1 MAGALPVP
9 DDRVH
14 PSFGDRRDP
23 MRRVRTEI
31 RGGAV
36 RAHPGVGTVDRIGV
50 GVGVHRGCV
59 RFGAAWHGPIL
70 ARNTSVPA
78 LPLDLG
84 PVSLYLGT
92 SHLECV
98 VERTPETAMTWTDER
113 VETLKKMWAE
123 GQSASQIA
131 KELGGVTRNAVIG
144 KVHRLGLSNRVGPG
158 GAPEAEEEDLI
169 MPVPPRIDPPPPES
183 EEPVEPEV
191 EPEPLVAEAP
201 ADILAAPSAV
211 VTALPVR
218 KLIIPAGQP
227 LPPQPSAN
235 EISPEALASV
245 REVEKRA
252 KRLTLM
258 ELTERT
264 CKWPI
269 GDPATEDFWFCGL
282 PSLPGK
288 PYCEAHVGVAFQPMS
303 ARRDRRR

>member
-1 MAGALPVP
+1 MAFRLAC
-9 DDRVH
+9 D
-14 PSFGDRRDP
+14 
-23 MRRVRTEI
+23 
-31 RGGAV
+31 
-36 RAHPGVGTVDRIGV
+36 GVAP
-50 GVGVHRGCV
+50 C
-59 RFGAAWHGPIL
+59 
-70 ARNTSVPA
+70 
-78 LPLDLG
+78 
-84 PVSLYLGT
+84 
-92 SHLECV
+92 
-98 VERTPETAMTWTDER
+98 PENVMSWTDER

-158 GAPEAEEEDLI
+158 GAEDDEVVLAASRPDPRPEPEAD
-169 MPVPPRIDPPPPES
+169 PFPPHG
-183 EEPVEPEV
+183 
-191 EPEPLVAEAP
+191 AP
-201 ADILAAPSAV
+201 ADAPRPTDPPRATAERPAPAPANGAT
-211 VTALPVR
+211 VTPLPVR
-218 KLIIPAGQP
+218 KAIIPAGQP

-269 GDPATEDFWFCGL
+269 GDPATDDFWFCGL

>member
-1 MAGALPVP
+1 M
-9 DDRVH
+9 
-14 PSFGDRRDP
+14 S
-23 MRRVRTEI
+23 
-31 RGGAV
+31 
-36 RAHPGVGTVDRIGV
+36 
-50 GVGVHRGCV
+50 
-59 RFGAAWHGPIL
+59 
-70 ARNTSVPA
+70 
-78 LPLDLG
+78 
-84 PVSLYLGT
+84 
-92 SHLECV
+92 
-98 VERTPETAMTWTDER
+98 WTDER

-158 GAPEAEEEDLI
+158 TGREEDEAEMPPAAAPKSEPAARAAAAELPRVDPRPAPERPAPI
-169 MPVPPRIDPPPPES
+169 
-183 EEPVEPEV
+183 
-191 EPEPLVAEAP
+191 AAAP
-201 ADILAAPSAV
+201 ASGATITP
-211 VTALPVR
+211 LPMR
-218 KLIIPAGQP
+218 KAIIPAGQP

-269 GDPATEDFWFCGL
+269 GDPATDDFWFCGL
-282 PSLPGK
+282 PTIPGK